1 MSSRVSNLLIGR
13 NDGKHKLLFMFAVAL
28 ILFVLNKDIFLNLYQ
43 NKDNFT
49 NINNSIFELLRPLLV
64 GKVLFIMC
72 LSLIQYSEFTII
84 TPAGFCHH
92 PSHYH
97 HHCRHRI

>member
-1 MSSRVSNLLIGR
+1 MNGGRWWVSSRVSNLLIGG
-13 NDGKHKLLFMFAVAL
+13 NDGKHKLLFMFTVAL

-64 GKVLFIMC
+64 GMIFLLCVF
-72 LSLIQYSEFTII
+72 
-84 TPAGFCHH
+84 H
-92 PSHYH
+92 
-97 HHCRHRI
+97 